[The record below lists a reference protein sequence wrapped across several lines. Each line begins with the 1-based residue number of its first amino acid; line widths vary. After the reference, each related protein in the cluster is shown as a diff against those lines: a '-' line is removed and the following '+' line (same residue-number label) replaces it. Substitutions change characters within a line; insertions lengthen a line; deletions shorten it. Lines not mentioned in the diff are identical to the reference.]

1 MKEKNPMVRSLTI
14 GLMSFAVTATIIVG
28 SMQGSA
34 AIG

>member
-1 MKEKNPMVRSLTI
+1 MVRSLMI
-14 GLMSFAVTATIIVG
+14 GMISFAFTAAIIVG

>member
-1 MKEKNPMVRSLTI
+1 MVRSFMI
-14 GLMSFAVTATIIVG
+14 GMMSFAVTAVIIAG